1 MQKNKT
7 VLKES
12 LKMKIALGSDKKGF
26 ELKEII
32 KSYLQEQHYTVVDV
46 TEEPAE
52 DFVASAKMVS
62 EAVLEGKADRGI
74 MFDEFGAGSFMASNK
89 IKGMITAN
97 VTEERTAHMTTEHNG
112 AKAIAIGAGI
122 VGPTLAKS
130 IVDSYLTIEYAGGRH
145 QVRVDMLEKMI

>member
-1 MQKNKT
+1 
-7 VLKES
+7 
-12 LKMKIALGSDKKGF
+12 MKIALGSDKKGF

-32 KSYLQEQHYTVVDV
+32 KSYLQEQKYTVID
-46 TEEPAE
+46 TTQEPSE
-52 DFVASAKMVS
+52 DFIESSKLVS
-62 EAVLEGKADRGI
+62 KAVLEGKADRGI

-112 AKAIAIGAGI
+112 AKAIAIGAGV
-122 VGPTLAKS
+122 VGVAVAKS
-130 IVDSYLTIEYAGGRH
+130 IVDSYLGIEYAGGRH

>member
-1 MQKNKT
+1 
-7 VLKES
+7 
-12 LKMKIALGSDKKGF
+12 MKIALGSDKKGF

-32 KSYLQEQHYTVVDV
+32 KKYLQDKEYVVLDV

-52 DFVASAKMVS
+52 DFIDSSTAVS
-62 EAVLEGKADRGI
+62 KAILEGKADRGL
-74 MFDEFGAGSFMASNK
+74 MFDEYGAGSFIASNK

-112 AKAIAIGAGI
+112 AKAIAIGSGI
-122 VGPTLAKS
+122 VGPALAKS
-130 IVDSYLTIEYAGGRH
+130 IVDSYLDIEYAGGRH

>member
-1 MQKNKT
+1 
-7 VLKES
+7 
-12 LKMKIALGSDKKGF
+12 MKIALGSDEKGF

-32 KSYLQEQHYTVVDV
+32 KTYLQDQNYTVMDT

-52 DFVASAKMVS
+52 DFIESSSLVS
-62 EAVLEGKADRGI
+62 EAVLSGKAERGI

-97 VTEERTAHMTTEHNG
+97 LTEERTGHMTTEHNG
-112 AKAIAIGAGI
+112 AKAIAMGAGV
-122 VGPTLAKS
+122 VGPSLAKS
-130 IVDSYLTIEYAGGRH
+130 MVDSYLGIEYAAGRH

>member
-1 MQKNKT
+1 
-7 VLKES
+7 
-12 LKMKIALGSDKKGF
+12 MKIALGSDKKGF

-32 KSYLQEQHYTVVDV
+32 KKYLQDKGYVVLDV

-52 DFVASAKMVS
+52 DFIDSSTAVS
-62 EAVLEGKADRGI
+62 KAILEGKADRGL
-74 MFDEFGAGSFMASNK
+74 MFDEYGAGSFMASNK

-112 AKAIAIGAGI
+112 AKAIAIGSGI
-122 VGPTLAKS
+122 VGPALAKS
-130 IVDSYLTIEYAGGRH
+130 IVDSYLDIEYAGGRH